1 MAQMNQPLSITFPA
15 GCYIGFNAGIDRKG
29 AEQLALV
36 CGDAVKNGFKEIHL
50 CISSPGG
57 YMDNAYY
64 VCNTLEALPAKIIT
78 HNIGI
83 IQSAAIILFMIGEE
97 RLATEGSTFVF
108 HQTGFEGA
116 QGQRFIKTFLKD
128 KLRDI
133 QYDDTRSAAMIAQK
147 VGQPIKTVRRW
158 QDAEITMTTKTA
170 VENGIV
176 HRVTPLTI
184 PQGAFYHQVVV

>member
-1 MAQMNQPLSITFPA
+1 MNQPLSVTFPA

-29 AEQLALV
+29 AEQLAMV
-36 CGDAVKNGFKEIHL
+36 CGDAVKNGYKEIHL

-64 VCNTLEALPAKIIT
+64 ACNILEGLPAKIIT

-83 IQSAAIILFMIGEE
+83 VQSASIILFMIGEE
-97 RLATEGSTFVF
+97 RLASEGSTIVF

-116 QGQRFIKTFLKD
+116 PGQRFIKAFLKN

-133 QYDDTRSAAMIAQK
+133 QYDDVRSATLIAQK
-147 VGQPIKTVRRW
+147 AGQPIKTVRRW
-158 QDAEITMTTKTA
+158 QDTEITMTTKA
-170 VENGIV
+170 AIENGIV
-176 HRVTPLTI
+176 HRVAPLII
-184 PQGAFYHQVVV
+184 PERAFYHQVIV